1 MYTAM
6 VEMAETVV
14 TADVAVMD
22 TIIMAILQVFH
33 LLSHLTPVLVEMA
46 GTAVVAVML
55 DVLLRE
61 IILLTLK
68 M

>member
-1 MYTAM
+1 M